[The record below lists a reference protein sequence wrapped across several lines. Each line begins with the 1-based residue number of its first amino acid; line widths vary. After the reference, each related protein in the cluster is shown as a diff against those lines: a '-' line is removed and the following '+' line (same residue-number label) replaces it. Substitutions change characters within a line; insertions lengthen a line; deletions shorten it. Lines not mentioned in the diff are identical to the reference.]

1 MWPSLLLNTAH
12 GFLWHSNFLNP
23 SPVLDV
29 SWAGSRRLTGN
40 IFLLHAFLF
49 HCFSNTGCTYYWAI
63 SCVRC
68 GVGAQCCRD
77 YPGLQHKGLMWW
89 VLCLHAINCVRCP
102 VLQKLSPSPSPG
114 VAVMG
119 VMFAC
124 NQLSGLELVPSV
136 AETIPVSITRSWC
149 DGCCVCM
156 QWTVSGTQCCRDYP
170 PLHHQGWMWWM
181 LCLHAVFIQK
191 TVIYCSTD
199 HMGNGGQSQIVMS
212 VLPQTMQG
220 TVCFHQNSC
229 C

>member
-89 VLCLHAINCVRCP
+89 VLCLHAVNCVRYP
-102 VLQKLSPSPSPG
+102 VLQRLSPSPSPG
-114 VAVMG
+114 VDVMN
-119 VMFAC
+119 VVFAC
-124 NQLSGLELVPSV
+124 CVYTKNCHLLQYGPHGEWW
-136 AETIPVSITRSWC
+136 AESDS
-149 DGCCVCM
+149 DVCP
-156 QWTVSGTQCCRDYP
+156 T
-170 PLHHQGWMWWM
+170 
-181 LCLHAVFIQK
+181 
-191 TVIYCSTD
+191 TD
-199 HMGNGGQSQIVMS
+199 HARNSL
-212 VLPQTMQG
+212 LPSEFMLL
-220 TVCFHQNSC
+220 VNASCLWCF
-229 C
+229 